1 MTSIHIH
8 ALFHDFVAPPMK
20 RWSLFYDP
28 KLVCDLLWPTEWSRN
43 DRVPL
48 LGLGLERPLV
58 LLFFLGI
65 LQLFKLRWMMH
76 DMIHFLPC
84 LIQELTCNEAILD
97 QQPLANSLADS
108 RCMSESSQGQLNLV
122 HISTGSHLTW
132 NLWAMINTHVFESV
146 NDLKRWFV
154 VEK

>member
-8 ALFHDFVAPPMK
+8 TLCHDFVAPVMK
-20 RWSLFYDP
+20 RWSLFYYP

-58 LLFFLGI
+58 LLLFFGI
-65 LQLFKLRWMMH
+65 LQLFKLCWMMH
-76 DMIHFLPC
+76 DMIRLLAC
-84 LIQELTCNEAILD
+84 LIQELTCSEANLD
-97 QQPLANSLADS
+97 QQSLANSLADL

-122 HISTGSHLTW
+122 HISTGSHLIW
-132 NLWAMINTHVFESV
+132 DLWAMINTYVFESM

-154 VEK
+154 VEQ